1 MIEIRSVADSTG
13 TVYYPQNHYQ
23 AVLEFDKGV
32 KQVVDANYINNF
44 IKPKYVKDLHSIVE
58 SGLFYFDEKTSNKP
72 SQLNNGFVQTLFYDE
87 KNGVVNLVNTL
98 NFYEIQ
104 DSKWSELK
112 TINSVLQGGD
122 GNETK

>member
-122 GNETK
+122 GNEIK